1 LAILLNQSS
10 KLRNSTI
17 HSHTFDNGLALVAEP
32 MQSMQ
37 SAAFTFLAP
46 AGCCFDPAGEAGLA
60 SLTCEMMLRGCGARD
75 SRQFVSDLERLG
87 VERGESVGTSRAT
100 FSGAT
105 VHDSLF
111 PALEIYAD
119 LLRRP
124 RLPADQLE
132 AGRQVCLQE
141 LRAIEDEPSH
151 KLMIELRR
159 RHYPDPWGRPSHGE
173 REALETM
180 PIDSIRAFHERYYV
194 PSGAILGVAGRFD
207 WPELVDVV
215 GRLFGDW
222 PSAQLAAPAETP
234 PARNVT
240 HLAAESAQTHVGI
253 AYPSIPYSHPDYFQA
268 WGAVGVLSSGMS
280 SRLFTEVREKRGLC
294 YTVSASLHSL
304 KNQAAV
310 LCHAGTS
317 AERAQETLDVT
328 LAELRRLAGGIRP
341 EELDRLKAR
350 IKSGLIMQ
358 QESTSSRSGALARE
372 WYHLGYA
379 RTLDE
384 IGQLVDALSAE
395 SINAFLSDHPPQEF
409 TVVTL
414 GPNPLEVFL

>member
-1 LAILLNQSS
+1 
-10 KLRNSTI
+10 
-17 HSHTFDNGLALVAEP
+17 
-32 MQSMQ
+32 MQ
-37 SAAFTFLAP
+37 SAAFTFLVP
-46 AGCCFDPAGEAGLA
+46 AGCCFDAAGQAGLA
-60 SLTCEMMLRGCGARD
+60 SLTCEMMLRGCGGRD
-75 SRQFVSDLERLG
+75 SRQFVSDLELLG
-87 VERGESVGTSRAT
+87 VERGESVGVSRAT

-105 VHDSLF
+105 VFDNLL

-124 RLPADQLE
+124 RLPEDQLD
-132 AGRQVCLQE
+132 AARQVCLQE

-159 RHYPDPWGRPSHGE
+159 RHYPDPWGRPSQGE
-173 REALETM
+173 REALETI
-180 PIDSIRAFHERYYV
+180 PIAAIEAFHDRYYV

-207 WPELVDVV
+207 WPALLDVV

-222 PSAQLAAPAETP
+222 PASEPEPPTLTP
-234 PARNVT
+234 PRRGVD
-240 HLAAESAQTHVGI
+240 HLAIESAQTHIGI
-253 AYPSIPYSHPDYFQA
+253 AYPSVPYSDPDYFQA

-294 YTVSASLHSL
+294 YSVSASLHSL
-304 KNQAAV
+304 RDQAAV

-328 LAELRRLAGGIRP
+328 LAELLRLAEGIRS

-358 QESTSSRSGALARE
+358 QESTLSRSGALARE

-379 RTLDE
+379 RSLDQ
-384 IGQLVDALSAE
+384 IGQLVDALTAE
-395 SINAFLSDHPPQEF
+395 SINAYLADHPPDQF

-414 GPNPLEVFL
+414 GPNPLEVDL

>member
-1 LAILLNQSS
+1 MS
-10 KLRNSTI
+10 STI
-17 HSHTFDNGLALVAEP
+17 HSHVFENGLALVAEP
-32 MQSMQ
+32 MRSMQ
-37 SAAFTFLAP
+37 SAAFTFLVP
-46 AGCCFDPAGEAGLA
+46 AGCCFDPVGRAGLA
-60 SLTCEMMLRGCGARD
+60 SLTCEMALRGCGDRD

-87 VERGESVGTSRAT
+87 VERGESVGVARAT

-124 RLPADQLE
+124 VLPEDQLD
-132 AGRQVCLQE
+132 AGRHVCLQE
-141 LRAIEDEPSH
+141 LRSIEDEPSH

-159 RHYPDPWGRPSHGE
+159 RHYPSPWGRPSQGDQE
-173 REALETM
+173 GLETIT
-180 PIDSIRAFHERYYV
+180 IDDIRAFHADYYS
-194 PSGAILGVAGRFD
+194 PSGAIIGVAGRVD
-207 WPELVDVV
+207 WPELLDAV

-222 PSAQLAAPAETP
+222 KPTQREPPAEGLP
-234 PARNVT
+234 PGGIT
-240 HLAAESAQTHVGI
+240 HLPLQSAQTQIGI

-268 WGAVGVLSSGMS
+268 WGAIGVLSSGMS

-294 YTVSASLHSL
+294 YTVGASLHSL
-304 KNQAAV
+304 RDRAAV

-317 AERAQETLDVT
+317 ADRAQQTLDVT
-328 LAELRRLAGGIRP
+328 LAELRKLAEGVRP

-372 WYHLGYA
+372 WYHLGRA

-384 IGQLVDALSAE
+384 IGRLVDGLTAD
-395 SINAFLSDHPPQEF
+395 SINSYLAQQPAPEF
-409 TVVTL
+409 TIVTL
-414 GPNPLEVFL
+414 GPSPLEVTLEVS